1 MRGKASLANLI
12 GSCLGAH
19 TGGYM
24 RMPLISRILFTLSAI
39 GLTVGAHVADL
50 SPSHMFNDRWPPHA
64 KFHTG
69 QTLSMSL
76 LLSLLTIFF
85 AWRKTSD
92 QREAVLA
99 TAGFAVAYWVT
110 QATAILYPNTAFYD
124 PEFITA
130 SSFPLGLPVQAYFDL
145 GFLSLIALASWLA
158 IRKAAHWSD

>member
-1 MRGKASLANLI
+1 L
-12 GSCLGAH
+12 
-19 TGGYM
+19 GGYM

-50 SPSHMFNDRWPPHA
+50 SPSHLFNDRWPPHA

-69 QTLSMSL
+69 QTLSMSV
-76 LLSLLTIFF
+76 LLSLLTIRF

-92 QREAVLA
+92 QREAVFA
-99 TAGFAVAYWVT
+99 TAGFAATYWVT

-130 SSFPLGLPVQAYFDL
+130 KSFPLGLPVQAYFEL
-145 GFLSLIALASWLA
+145 GFLLLITLASWLA
-158 IRKAAHWSD
+158 MRESAHWSD

>member
-1 MRGKASLANLI
+1 MGED
-12 GSCLGAH
+12 
-19 TGGYM
+19 M

-76 LLSLLTIFF
+76 FLSLLTIGF

-99 TAGFAVAYWVT
+99 TAGFAVA
-110 QATAILYPNTAFYD
+110 
-124 PEFITA
+124 
-130 SSFPLGLPVQAYFDL
+130 
-145 GFLSLIALASWLA
+145 
-158 IRKAAHWSD
+158 

>member
-19 TGGYM
+19 TGEYM
-24 RMPLISRILFTLSAI
+24 RMPLISRILFTVSAI

-76 LLSLLTIFF
+76 LLSLLTICF

-99 TAGFAVAYWVT
+99 TAGFAATYWVT

-124 PEFITA
+124 PEFITP
-130 SSFPLGLPVQAYFDL
+130 SSFPLVFPFKRTSTLDF
-145 GFLSLIALASWLA
+145 F
-158 IRKAAHWSD
+158 H

>member
-1 MRGKASLANLI
+1 
-12 GSCLGAH
+12 
-19 TGGYM
+19 M

-50 SPSHMFNDRWPPHA
+50 SPSHLFNDRWPPHA

-69 QTLSMSL
+69 QTLSMSV

-92 QREAVLA
+92 RREAVFA
-99 TAGFAVAYWVT
+99 TAGFAAAYWVT

-130 SSFPLGLPVQAYFDL
+130 KSFPLGLPVQAYFEL
-145 GFLSLIALASWLA
+145 GFLLLITLASWLA
-158 IRKAAHWSD
+158 IRESAHWSD

>member
-1 MRGKASLANLI
+1 
-12 GSCLGAH
+12 
-19 TGGYM
+19 M

-50 SPSHMFNDRWPPHA
+50 SPSQMFNDRWPPHA

-76 LLSLLTIFF
+76 LLSFLTIGF
-85 AWRKTSD
+85 AWRRTSD
-92 QREAVLA
+92 RREAVLA
-99 TAGFAVAYWVT
+99 TAGFAAAYWVT

-130 SSFPLGLPVQAYFDL
+130 NSFQFGLPIQAYFDL
-145 GFLSLIALASWLA
+145 GFLLLITLASWLA
-158 IRKAAHWSD
+158 MRKAARWSD